1 MSLSPNRY
9 EGPIAPII
17 GCILGV
23 VAWLFFILVY
33 ALYWSSGFSLFQNVV
48 VTIVSLMITGLVI
61 GLIWLVFFDFSGRP
75 RTRHYHET
83 TSNETY
89 GK

>member
-48 VTIVSLMITGLVI
+48 VTIVSL
-61 GLIWLVFFDFSGRP
+61 
-75 RTRHYHET
+75 
-83 TSNETY
+83 
-89 GK
+89 